1 MKKLFILFVISV
13 VSMMKSQTLKTLT
26 VVDAEDSKPVSNAKI
41 VTDNGVFYTNE
52 DGKVLIS
59 PQIKNIEVSA
69 QSYEIKNIDGNSSI
83 IPLKPVYKDIE
94 EVAIINIDIKKLFQ
108 NTIDNYQKIYYTD
121 PSLYTGTIKQKSF
134 INNKLIHLLVADINI
149 WSRYNFFNFKEND
162 DPDSFFQI
170 GLNNIKYHKSKKL
183 DDDFIFQSVPN
194 LVPKD
199 FVGTSFMNYHI
210 VGFLNSMKDLKVK
223 TKLLYEN
230 SGIQKI
236 HFESEEN
243 TEFGVKFSGILTYN
257 KNDNAIINLKTNID
271 QKNTSSEK
279 TDKNGNKY
287 TSQTTNAEV
296 FYDFYKKNNK
306 YIPALVTAN
315 GTGYLL
321 QNGEK
326 TPFSA
331 YQEIKLEKFQ
341 EGNKRGLKN
350 KIDLAKTFIENVPD
364 KSINETQT
372 LLSKEEQDFIN
383 AK

>member
-1 MKKLFILFVISV
+1 MKKLFILFAFSV
-13 VSMMKSQTLKTLT
+13 VSIIKSQTMNTIT
-26 VVDAEDSKPVSNAKI
+26 VLDAEDSSPVSNAKI

-52 DGKVLIS
+52 DGKVLIP
-59 PQIKNIEVSA
+59 PQNKNIEVSA
-69 QSYEIKNIDGNSSI
+69 QSYEIKNIDGNSLI
-83 IPLKPVYKDIE
+83 ISLKPVYRNIE
-94 EVAIINIDIKKLFQ
+94 EVAITNIDIKKIFQ
-108 NTIDNYQKIYYTD
+108 STIDNYQKIYYTD

-134 INNKLIHLLVADINI
+134 IDNKLIHLLVADINI
-149 WSRYNFFNFKEND
+149 WLRYNFFNFGKSN

-170 GLNNIKYHKSKKL
+170 GLNNIKYYKTKKM
-183 DDDFIFQSVPN
+183 DDDFVFQSVPN
-194 LVPKD
+194 LIPKD
-199 FVGTSFMNYHI
+199 FIRTSFMNYHLTGI
-210 VGFLNSMKDLKVK
+210 LNSMKDLKIK

-230 SGIQKI
+230 SGIESI
-236 HFESEEN
+236 YFESEEN
-243 TEFGVKFSGILTYN
+243 TEAGVKFTGILTYN
-257 KNDNAIINLKTNID
+257 RNDNAIVNLKTNID

-287 TSQTTNAEV
+287 TSQTTKAEV

-306 YIPALVTAN
+306 YIPSFVTAN
-315 GTGYLL
+315 GSGYLL

-341 EGNKRGLKN
+341 EGNRRGLKN

-372 LLSKEEQDFIN
+372 LLSKEEQEFIN
-383 AK
+383 SK